1 MVGRMSAH
9 LIARLAAWWPRESN
23 ATTLATSERCGACE
37 ALHAVSVD
45 ADALSAGRAQAE
57 QRRLDCEW
65 EASPQLGLFDATGN
79 ERRET

>member
-1 MVGRMSAH
+1 MSAQ
-9 LIARLAAWWPRESN
+9 LIARLAAWWPRESS

-57 QRRLDCEW
+57 QRRLDCEYHAAMAW
-65 EASPQLGLFDATGN
+65 YHRDGSDRDHDQ
-79 ERRET
+79 